1 MLYNQW
7 HKKEKP
13 LPTLIGMSGGATSL
27 VLASGSTLC
36 TGVHSTPSGAQ
47 HFWDWSYSHE
57 DQVGSVDF
65 TANTSAITLNDNT
78 SEYGGPPGWGCT
90 GTGRYAERAAG
101 TGTDSG
107 ALTYRTAL
115 GSIPNYA
122 ESAWTFDIC
131 LYVNMDPSDSTN
143 GKFMPWT
150 TNTPGQIYGLQH
162 YWNGNMLADTAKSDF
177 TGRVGE
183 AAEGTGP
190 LPTENKWNVLRM
202 SFSGSTF
209 STETWSDDG
218 SDGWTQNG
226 STDTFSKTSGTQPG
240 PNGVGS
246 IYLNGFGALGANSY
260 GKDNIYYA
268 WAAFYHSDKSGSST
282 APYIPS

>member
-1 MLYNQW
+1 MGIRSLGNPTIVYNNRYA
-7 HKKEKP
+7 E
-13 LPTLIGMSGGATSL
+13 SGI
-27 VLASGSTLC
+27 LAPASTLC
-36 TGVHSTPSGAQ
+36 TAVHSTPSGAQ
-47 HFWDWSYSHE
+47 HFWDWSYSHD

-65 TANTSAITLNDNT
+65 AANTSALTLNSDV
-78 SEYGGPPGWGCT
+78 SAYGGPPGWGCT

-101 TGTDSG
+101 TGADSG

-131 LYVNMDPSDSTN
+131 LYVNMDPSDSTD
-143 GKFMPWT
+143 GKWMPWT
-150 TNTPGQIYGLQH
+150 TNTPGQVYGLQH
-162 YWNGNMLADTAKSDF
+162 YWNGNMLADTATSDF

-183 AAEGTGP
+183 NTNIGAASF
-190 LPTENKWNVLRM
+190 PTENKWNVIRM

-209 STETWSDDG
+209 SNETWSDDG

-226 STDTFSKTSGTQPG
+226 STVTFSKTSGTQPG

-260 GKDNIYYA
+260 GRDNVYYA

>member
-1 MLYNQW
+1 MFGNQW

-47 HFWDWSYSHE
+47 HFWDWSYSHD

-65 TANTSAITLNDNT
+65 DQNTSELSLNDNT

-90 GTGRYAERAAG
+90 GTGRYI
-101 TGTDSG
+101 TKG
-107 ALTYRTAL
+107 ASASDIYRTSL

-143 GKFMPWT
+143 GKFMPYAVNT
-150 TNTPGQIYGLQH
+150 TGQIYGMVH
-162 YWNGNMLADTAKSDF
+162 YWNGNMLADTAKAAF

-183 AAEGTGP
+183 NTNIGAASF
-190 LPTENKWNVLRM
+190 PTENKWNVLRM

-209 STETWSDDG
+209 SNETWSANADN
-218 SDGWTQNG
+218 DGWTQNG
-226 STDTFSKTSGTQPG
+226 STQTFSKTSGTQPG
-240 PNGVGS
+240 PNGVGA
-246 IYLNGFGALGANSY
+246 IWLNGFGALGASSY
-260 GKDNIYYA
+260 GKDDIYYA